1 MYIFGR
7 SNLYYVM
14 ISFFLDLPKL
24 EAFINS

>member
-1 MYIFGR
+1 MYIFGE

-14 ISFFLDLPKL
+14 NSFFLDLPKR